1 MPLDLPLAFV
11 TERLQLRLHQS
22 GDLHDLA
29 NLLTDRDLARGLPG
43 HGLYET
49 RDEVAAWLEEA
60 ISSYATEAPRFSYT
74 IALKDDPEHVLGQAV
89 LEPKPE
95 PERTWVAGVSLLPG
109 ARGHG
114 YGREAARAIVAHA
127 FGSLHARSV
136 DAVVFMEDKAAV
148 RTAER
153 LGLEDREPAERSGPT
168 ARLWRTF
175 HTPGPRPPRRRR
187 GSTR

>member
-60 ISSYATEAPRFSYT
+60 ISSYATEAPRFSREQQE
-74 IALKDDPEHVLGQAV
+74 A
-89 LEPKPE
+89 
-95 PERTWVAGVSLLPG
+95 LPG
-109 ARGHG
+109 IGIH
-114 YGREAARAIVAHA
+114 
-127 FGSLHARSV
+127 
-136 DAVVFMEDKAAV
+136 
-148 RTAER
+148 
-153 LGLEDREPAERSGPT
+153 
-168 ARLWRTF
+168 
-175 HTPGPRPPRRRR
+175 
-187 GSTR
+187 